1 MDGECVFCRAFRSS
15 SDRETVT
22 LWRSQYSFAMLNLY
36 PYTSGHCMIAPIKH
50 GSDFTD
56 LDNETLAEMMVG
68 ARELV
73 EIIKEQYSPHGFNIG
88 FNVGEA
94 GGAGIREHLHLHVVP
109 RWKADTN
116 FIDVLGKTRVLPE
129 SIEETFNRMRS
140 AIAERG
146 R

>member
-1 MDGECVFCRAFRSS
+1 MV
-15 SDRETVT
+15 
-22 LWRSQYSFAMLNLY
+22 
-36 PYTSGHCMIAPIKH
+36 APIEH
-50 GSDFTD
+50 CSDFTG
-56 LDNETLAEMMVG
+56 LDDATLAEMMVG

-73 EIIKEQYSPHGFNIG
+73 EILTEQYSPHGFNIG

-109 RWKADTN
+109 RWRADTN

-129 SIEETFNRMRS
+129 SIDQTFERLRS
-140 AIAERG
+140 AITERG